1 MLKGSGEWEQQ
12 EQGQAAVCA
21 KVNSIEFLQFLMP
34 AAHITTPATP
44 SPTHAEQ
51 QFARAERQG
60 KVRGGSSGRNL
71 RHPHRKTRRI
81 FFIPPA
87 VGSWQRACDLLGI
100 DILMMCLGALSPAPL
115 RLRLPLCQTANAVL
129 YFCHLPGAAVD
140 EQGKEQEK
148 DENVAVARHSKTF
161 HWPSP

>member
-1 MLKGSGEWEQQ
+1 M
-12 EQGQAAVCA
+12 
-21 KVNSIEFLQFLMP
+21 
-34 AAHITTPATP
+34 
-44 SPTHAEQ
+44 
-51 QFARAERQG
+51 
-60 KVRGGSSGRNL
+60 
-71 RHPHRKTRRI
+71 
-81 FFIPPA
+81 
-87 VGSWQRACDLLGI
+87 LGI

-115 RLRLPLCQTANAVL
+115 RLPLGQTANAVM